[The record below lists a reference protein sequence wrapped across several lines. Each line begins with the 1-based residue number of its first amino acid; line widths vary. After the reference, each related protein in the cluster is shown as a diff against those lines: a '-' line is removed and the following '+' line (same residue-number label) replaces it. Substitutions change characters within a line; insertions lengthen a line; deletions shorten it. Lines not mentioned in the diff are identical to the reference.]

1 MLKFLSLICI
11 SFCLSG
17 AISQNIYK
25 QKTYLM
31 GSDFEITVVAKT
43 QLEADKQIAI
53 AIGEISRI
61 EALISSWKPTSE
73 TSNINKNAG
82 VSPVQ
87 VSEEL
92 FSLIQRALQISNLTD
107 GAFDISYASMD
118 KLWKYDGSMT
128 QIPSKEAIKKSV
140 AKVGYQDIVVDP
152 QNSTVFLKNKGMKIG
167 FGAIGKGYAADKAKK
182 LLISNG
188 VSGGIINASG
198 DINSWGSKPSG
209 SSWQVAITN
218 PLNKNKAFAML
229 PIKDAVVT
237 SGNYE
242 KYVTF
247 NSRRYSHIIDPRSGY
262 PSQGII
268 SVTVFAPK
276 AELAD
281 ALATSVFVMGVET
294 GIDRINQLKA
304 IECIIITD
312 TGNIITSN
320 NLTLNTQE

>member
-43 QLEADKQIAI
+43 QQEADKQIGI
-53 AIGEISRI
+53 AISEISRI
-61 EALISSWKPTSE
+61 EALISSWKTTSE

-82 VSPVQ
+82 VSPVK
-87 VSEEL
+87 VSKEL
-92 FSLIQRALQISNLTD
+92 FNLIQRALQISNLTD

-128 QIPSKEAIKKSV
+128 QMPSKEAIKKSV
-140 AKVGYQDIVVDP
+140 AKVGYKDIVVDP

-247 NSRRYSHIIDPRSGY
+247 NSRRYSHIIDPRTGY

-294 GIDRINQLKA
+294 GIDRINQLRA
-304 IECIIITD
+304 VECIIITD
-312 TGNIITSN
+312 TGTIITSN

>member
-1 MLKFLSLICI
+1 
-11 SFCLSG
+11 
-17 AISQNIYK
+17 
-25 QKTYLM
+25 M

-43 QLEADKQIAI
+43 QLEADKQIGI
-53 AIGEISRI
+53 AISEISRI

-140 AKVGYQDIVVDP
+140 AKVGYKDIVVDP

-247 NSRRYSHIIDPRSGY
+247 NSRRYSHIIDPRTGY

-312 TGNIITSN
+312 TGTIITSN

>member
-43 QLEADKQIAI
+43 QLEADKQIGI
-53 AIGEISRI
+53 AISEISRI
-61 EALISSWKPTSE
+61 EALISSWKTTSE

-82 VSPVQ
+82 VSPVK
-87 VSEEL
+87 VSKEL
-92 FSLIQRALQISNLTD
+92 FNLIQRALQISNLTD

-140 AKVGYQDIVVDP
+140 AKVGYKDIIVDP

-247 NSRRYSHIIDPRSGY
+247 NSRRYSHIIDPRTGY

-304 IECIIITD
+304 VECIIITD

>member
-1 MLKFLSLICI
+1 
-11 SFCLSG
+11 
-17 AISQNIYK
+17 
-25 QKTYLM
+25 M

-61 EALISSWKPTSE
+61 EALISSWKTTSE

-82 VSPVQ
+82 VNPVK

-92 FSLIQRALQISNLTD
+92 FSLIQRALKISNLTD

-128 QIPSKEAIKKSV
+128 QMPSKEAIKKSV
-140 AKVGYQDIVVDP
+140 AKVGYQDIIVDP
-152 QNSTVFLKNKGMKIG
+152 KNSTVFLKNKGMKIG

-247 NSRRYSHIIDPRSGY
+247 NSRRYSHIIDPRTGY

-304 IECIIITD
+304 VECIIITD

>member
-1 MLKFLSLICI
+1 
-11 SFCLSG
+11 
-17 AISQNIYK
+17 
-25 QKTYLM
+25 M

>member
-43 QLEADKQIAI
+43 QLEADKQIGI
-53 AIGEISRI
+53 AISEISRI
-61 EALISSWKPTSE
+61 EALISSWKTTSE

-82 VSPVQ
+82 VSPVK
-87 VSEEL
+87 VSKEL
-92 FSLIQRALQISNLTD
+92 FNLIQRALQISNLTD

-140 AKVGYQDIVVDP
+140 AKVGYKDIVVDP

-242 KYVTF
+242 KYVIF
-247 NSRRYSHIIDPRSGY
+247 NSRRYSHIIDPRTGY

-312 TGNIITSN
+312 TGTIITSN

>member
-1 MLKFLSLICI
+1 MLKFLSVICI

-43 QLEADKQIAI
+43 QQEADKQIGI
-53 AIGEISRI
+53 AISEISRI
-61 EALISSWKPTSE
+61 EALISSWKTTSE

-82 VSPVQ
+82 VSPVK
-87 VSEEL
+87 VSKEL
-92 FSLIQRALQISNLTD
+92 FNLIQRALQISNLTD

-140 AKVGYQDIVVDP
+140 AKVGYKDIIVDP

-247 NSRRYSHIIDPRSGY
+247 NSRRYSHIIDPRTGY

-312 TGNIITSN
+312 TGTIITSN

>member
-1 MLKFLSLICI
+1 
-11 SFCLSG
+11 
-17 AISQNIYK
+17 
-25 QKTYLM
+25 M

-61 EALISSWKPTSE
+61 EALISSWKSTSQ

-82 VSPVQ
+82 VAPVQ

-128 QIPSKEAIKKSV
+128 QMPSKEAIKKSV
-140 AKVGYQDIVVDP
+140 AKVGYKDIVVDP
-152 QNSTVFLKNKGMKIG
+152 KNSTVFLKNKGMKIG

-242 KYVTF
+242 KYVIF
-247 NSRRYSHIIDPRSGY
+247 NSRRYSHIIDPRTGY

-304 IECIIITD
+304 VECIIITD

>member
-1 MLKFLSLICI
+1 
-11 SFCLSG
+11 
-17 AISQNIYK
+17 
-25 QKTYLM
+25 M

-82 VSPVQ
+82 VSPVK
-87 VSEEL
+87 VSKEL

-140 AKVGYQDIVVDP
+140 AKVGYKDIIVDP

-304 IECIIITD
+304 VECIIITD
-312 TGNIITSN
+312 TGSIITSN

>member
-1 MLKFLSLICI
+1 
-11 SFCLSG
+11 
-17 AISQNIYK
+17 
-25 QKTYLM
+25 M
-31 GSDFEITVVAKT
+31 GSDFEITVVSKT
-43 QLEADKQIAI
+43 QKQADRQIGI
-53 AIGEISRI
+53 AIGEIRRI
-61 EALISSWKPTSE
+61 EALISSWKATSE
-73 TSNINKNAG
+73 TSSINKNAG
-82 VSPVQ
+82 IAPVKI
-87 VSEEL
+87 SEEL
-92 FSLIQRALQISNLTD
+92 FSLIQRAIQISKLTD

-118 KLWKYDGSMT
+118 QLWKYDGSMT
-128 QIPSKEAIKKSV
+128 QMPSKEAIKKSV
-140 AKVGYQDIVVDP
+140 AKVGYTAIVLDP
-152 QNSTVFLKNKGMKIG
+152 KNSTVFLKNKGMKIG

-182 LLISNG
+182 LLIANG

-198 DINSWGSKPSG
+198 DINSWGSKPNG

-262 PSQGII
+262 PAQGII

-281 ALATSVFVMGVET
+281 ALATSVFVMGVQT

-312 TGNIITSN
+312 TGSIITSN
-320 NLTLNTQE
+320 NLSLNTKE

>member
-11 SFCLSG
+11 CFCLSG
-17 AISQNIYK
+17 VISQNIYK

-61 EALISSWKPTSE
+61 EALISSWKTTSE

-82 VSPVQ
+82 ASPVK

-128 QIPSKEAIKKSV
+128 QMPSKEAIKKSV
-140 AKVGYQDIVVDP
+140 AKVGYKDIVVDP

-242 KYVTF
+242 KYVIF
-247 NSRRYSHIIDPRSGY
+247 NSRRYSHIIDPRTGY

-304 IECIIITD
+304 VECIIITD

>member
-1 MLKFLSLICI
+1 
-11 SFCLSG
+11 
-17 AISQNIYK
+17 
-25 QKTYLM
+25 M

-43 QLEADKQIAI
+43 QLEADKQIGI
-53 AIGEISRI
+53 AISEISRI

-82 VSPVQ
+82 VSPVK
-87 VSEEL
+87 VSKEL
-92 FSLIQRALQISNLTD
+92 FNLIQRALKISNLTD

-128 QIPSKEAIKKSV
+128 QMPSKEAIKKSV
-140 AKVGYQDIVVDP
+140 AKVGYKDIVVDP

-242 KYVTF
+242 KYVIF
-247 NSRRYSHIIDPRSGY
+247 NSRRYSHIIDPRTGY

-312 TGNIITSN
+312 TGTIITSN

>member
-1 MLKFLSLICI
+1 
-11 SFCLSG
+11 
-17 AISQNIYK
+17 
-25 QKTYLM
+25 M

-61 EALISSWKPTSE
+61 EALISSWKTTSE

-82 VSPVQ
+82 VNPVK

-92 FSLIQRALQISNLTD
+92 FSLIQRTLQISNLTD

-128 QIPSKEAIKKSV
+128 QMPSKEAIKKSV
-140 AKVGYQDIVVDP
+140 AKVGYQDIIVDP
-152 QNSTVFLKNKGMKIG
+152 KNSTVFLKNKGMKIG

-304 IECIIITD
+304 VECIIITD

>member
-11 SFCLSG
+11 CFCLSG
-17 AISQNIYK
+17 VISQNIYK

-61 EALISSWKPTSE
+61 EALISSWKTTSE

-82 VSPVQ
+82 ASPVK

-128 QIPSKEAIKKSV
+128 QMPSKEAIKKSV
-140 AKVGYQDIVVDP
+140 AKVGYKDIVVDP

-247 NSRRYSHIIDPRSGY
+247 NSRRYSHIIDPRTGY

-304 IECIIITD
+304 VECIIITD

>member
-43 QLEADKQIAI
+43 QLEADKQIGI
-53 AIGEISRI
+53 AISEISRI
-61 EALISSWKPTSE
+61 EALISSWKTTSE

-82 VSPVQ
+82 VSPVK

-128 QIPSKEAIKKSV
+128 QMPSKEAIKKSV
-140 AKVGYQDIVVDP
+140 AKVGYKDIVVDP
-152 QNSTVFLKNKGMKIG
+152 KNSAVFLKNKGMKIG

-247 NSRRYSHIIDPRSGY
+247 NSRRYSHIIDPRTGY

-304 IECIIITD
+304 VECIIITD

>member
-1 MLKFLSLICI
+1 
-11 SFCLSG
+11 
-17 AISQNIYK
+17 
-25 QKTYLM
+25 M

-53 AIGEISRI
+53 AINEISRI

-82 VSPVQ
+82 ASPVQ

-118 KLWKYDGSMT
+118 KLWKYDGSMA
-128 QIPSKEAIKKSV
+128 QMPSKEAIKKSV
-140 AKVGYQDIVVDP
+140 AKVGYKDIVVDP
-152 QNSTVFLKNKGMKIG
+152 KNSTVFLKNKGMKIG

-247 NSRRYSHIIDPRSGY
+247 NSRRYSHIIDPRTGY

-304 IECIIITD
+304 VECIIITD
-312 TGNIITSN
+312 TGSIITSN

>member
-53 AIGEISRI
+53 AINEISRI

-82 VSPVQ
+82 ASPVQ

-140 AKVGYQDIVVDP
+140 AKVGYKDIVVDP
-152 QNSTVFLKNKGMKIG
+152 KNSTVFLKNKGMKIG

-247 NSRRYSHIIDPRSGY
+247 NSRRYSHIIDPRTGY

-304 IECIIITD
+304 VECIIITD